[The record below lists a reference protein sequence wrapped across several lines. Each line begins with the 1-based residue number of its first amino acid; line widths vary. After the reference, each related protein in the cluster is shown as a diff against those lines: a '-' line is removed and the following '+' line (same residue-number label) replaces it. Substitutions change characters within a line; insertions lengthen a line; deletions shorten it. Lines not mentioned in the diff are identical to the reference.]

1 MLVPGS
7 ASQSLAAAL
16 AAETGR
22 PLATPEYRW
31 FPDGE
36 ECASVPDLAAS
47 AESGGSNDG
56 TPAETVVVASTPSN
70 DALVELLQLQDACRE
85 AGVDRVTTVLPY
97 MGYARQ
103 DSSFGPGEPV
113 SARAVARAV
122 STGTDRVVLV
132 NPHERGVTEY
142 FDCETAVVDAAARLA
157 APLPDDLSE
166 PVFLAPDASA
176 ESLAA
181 SARDAYGRGSTDF
194 FEKERDRETGEVS
207 VHPHDADVA
216 GRDVIVV
223 DDIVATGST
232 MSHAVAA
239 LHDRDCGRVFAAC
252 VHGVLAGNARVKL
265 AAAGVESVFATDT
278 IERGETAVSVAP
290 ALVDAL

>member
-36 ECASVPDLAAS
+36 ECASVPDLTPEEGAS
-47 AESGGSNDG
+47 G
-56 TPAETVVVASTPSN
+56 TPDEAVVVAATPSN

-85 AGVDRVTTVLPY
+85 AGVGRVTTVLPY

-103 DSSFGPGEPV
+103 DSSFAPGEPV

-132 NPHERGVTEY
+132 TPHEASVTDY
-142 FDCETAVVDAAARLA
+142 FDCETAVVDATDRLA
-157 APLPDDLSE
+157 DPLPDDLSE
-166 PVFLAPDASA
+166 PLFLAPDASA
-176 ESLAA
+176 ESLAVGV
-181 SARDAYGRGSTDF
+181 RDAYGRGATDF
-194 FEKERDRETGEVS
+194 FEKERDRDTGEVS
-207 VHPHDADVA
+207 VRPHDADVA
-216 GRDVIVV
+216 GRDVVVV

-232 MSHAVAA
+232 MSEAVAA
-239 LHDRDCGRVFAAC
+239 LHDRGCERVLAAC
-252 VHGVLAGNARVKL
+252 VHGVLAGNARTKL
-265 AAAGVESVFATDT
+265 AAAGVERVLATDT

-290 ALVDAL
+290 VLADAL